1 MSVGSPTICSSCP
14 TPLVK
19 TWNLASILLIKSTGV
34 LRHHHSH
41 LKCLYVIMTCP
52 FNPSGY
58 FREGDFPLP
67 CKGQPVSSISWFFNS
82 LPSPLMIHAEV
93 FRFSSIFN
101 ISQIAG
107 FVPFT
112 YKICHNRIFSL
123 LGIPTGTISPI
134 FPAWFFFPVVPNFS
148 ARFILSVITS
158 QDLLFIN
165 HSNISTNS
173 LCWNYPFKSYQ

>member
-1 MSVGSPTICSSCP
+1 MSVGSPTICSSYP
-14 TPLVK
+14 TRLVK

-67 CKGQPVSSISWFFNS
+67 CKGQPVSSISWFLNS
-82 LPSPLMIHAEV
+82 LPSPLMIH
-93 FRFSSIFN
+93 
-101 ISQIAG
+101 
-107 FVPFT
+107 VPFT

-173 LCWNYPFKSYQ
+173 LCWNYPLKSYQ